1 MSEEELYR
9 LRINNQMLES
19 NNKVLAKK
27 LKELRKERDTINKM
41 YKTEKAKTDKIHR
54 IITIEQINNK
64 NYLKFVNWLKD
75 YLE

>member
-41 YKTEKAKTDKIHR
+41 YKNEKSSI
-54 IITIEQINNK
+54 
-64 NYLKFVNWLKD
+64 
-75 YLE
+75 

>member
-41 YKTEKAKTDKIHR
+41 YKTEKAKTYKIHR
-54 IITIEQINNK
+54 IITIEQINDK